1 MPVKIFI
8 SVDMEGVSGVVHR
21 DHTARDGQD
30 YEMARRLM
38 TLEANAAVEG
48 AFEGGADEVVV
59 NDSHGTLRSLLPELL
74 DARARHIAGSPKPQS
89 MMAGLDDSFD
99 AALCVGYHARAG
111 TQGILDH
118 TLSGGMHDLR
128 INGRSLGELGVN
140 AGIAA
145 YHGVPIVL
153 VTGDTAATAQGTELI
168 PDIEVA
174 SVKEPL
180 TRHAANCLSP
190 SAAQDL
196 IRAKAQ
202 PSRGAADR
210 DRSCGLRHARYDHHR
225 VGGVGHGR
233 RGRADSRRRA
243 VRRRDRFIHLRRLSG
258 GV

>member
-59 NDSHGTLRSLLPELL
+59 NDSHGTLRNLLPELL

-140 AGIAA
+140 AAS
-145 YHGVPIVL
+145 PP
-153 VTGDTAATAQGTELI
+153 TTEY
-168 PDIEVA
+168 
-174 SVKEPL
+174 
-180 TRHAANCLSP
+180 P
-190 SAAQDL
+190 S
-196 IRAKAQ
+196 
-202 PSRGAADR
+202 SW
-210 DRSCGLRHARYDHHR
+210 
-225 VGGVGHGR
+225 
-233 RGRADSRRRA
+233 
-243 VRRRDRFIHLRRLSG
+243 
-258 GV
+258 